1 MQLYPFSVR
10 FRFVENQT
18 LPVGNCAAFD
28 SVKLREKT
36 GNDVHAAW
44 GFVIRL
50 GMQIPTMTLSIEAPL
65 APDCHRS
72 RVAWQA
78 QRFLSEAA
86 SQLGDLVRLSSHS
99 QQQTWRQALHAVEQ
113 VSATLAQVA
122 RPPLRSRRYRY
133 SLDWRRTFAAMLR
146 ERREERG
153 LSRQQLAE
161 RCKLSIG
168 TIRNIE
174 TLRVHPEIDTIER
187 IVSVKELGLSLVLLG
202 LPDRASER
210 EASQLTPARA
220 DLRDHSG

>member
-1 MQLYPFSVR
+1 
-10 FRFVENQT
+10 
-18 LPVGNCAAFD
+18 
-28 SVKLREKT
+28 
-36 GNDVHAAW
+36 
-44 GFVIRL
+44 
-50 GMQIPTMTLSIEAPL
+50 
-65 APDCHRS
+65 
-72 RVAWQA
+72 
-78 QRFLSEAA
+78 
-86 SQLGDLVRLSSHS
+86 
-99 QQQTWRQALHAVEQ
+99 
-113 VSATLAQVA
+113 
-122 RPPLRSRRYRY
+122 
-133 SLDWRRTFAAMLR
+133 MLR